1 MIKIILIVILSI
13 IALILT
19 LVGTGFFI
27 SALYFYFLS
36 LLHTKTLV
44 ALCCGGSFLVIAI
57 LLLLFAMI
65 IKSTLFKVKIPKKLQ
80 QQYQSVKEDPTGEAL
95 NLVKHYPFRTLAA
108 ALTSGLILGFFP
120 KVRDSLIEGVSTY
133 LKTGSVADSLK
144 SLKSDNTEDQE

>member
-36 LLHTKTLV
+36 LVHSKALAT
-44 ALCCGGSFLVIAI
+44 LCCGGAFLIIAI
-57 LLLLFAMI
+57 LLLLLAMV
-65 IKSTLFKVKIPKKLQ
+65 IKSTLFKVKVPKKLQ
-80 QQYQSVKEDPTGEAL
+80 QKYQDVTTDPAGEAL
-95 NLVKHYPFRTLAA
+95 NLVQHYPFRTLAA
-108 ALTSGLILGFFP
+108 ALTSGLVLGFFP
-120 KVRDSLIEGVSTY
+120 KVRDSLIEGISTY

-144 SLKSDNTEDQE
+144 SLKSDNQEEE